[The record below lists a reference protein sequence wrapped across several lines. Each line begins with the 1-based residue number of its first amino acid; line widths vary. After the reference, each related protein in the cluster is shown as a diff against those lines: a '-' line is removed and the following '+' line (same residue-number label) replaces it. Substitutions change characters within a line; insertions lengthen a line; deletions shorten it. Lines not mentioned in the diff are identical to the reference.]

1 MQPPEFVV
9 WEQYVTVADIKQ
21 YINNSV
27 AAIRDIICINTYNLF
42 RTLWASLPVHAAL
55 PHLDNRDVRLLNFP
69 ELKPP
74 SKKPG

>member
-27 AAIRDIICINTYNLF
+27 AAIRDIICTNSYNLF
-42 RTLWASLPVHAAL
+42 CTLWASLPVHAAL
-55 PHLDNRDVRLLNFP
+55 PYLDNRGACLLNFP